1 MLNLSN
7 ELSWEDQKLLI
18 LMEKDKGEWELS
30 APTSISKK
38 RSTLAKQQGTSKNE
52 VTRFE
57 KMVHEGWK
65 LL

>member
-30 APTSISKK
+30 ATTSISKK

>member
-18 LMEKDKGEWELS
+18 LMEKGKGEWELS
-30 APTSISKK
+30 ATTSISKK